1 MMAKSQLRKEK
12 IDLENHLEAE
22 QEQFVNRLWK
32 RMEQLENEKRCP
44 LMTILFGLKLIT
56 LLLLQ
61 LVGSAFFKLNEIFL
75 NVTHNDSLLPAPEP
89 PAPLTY
95 CPRDIAPV
103 TSCPTKFCPTTV
115 PLDWHSRITM
125 RHTSS
130 SPLSMRSEQGESAF
144 SDYM

>member
-44 LMTILFGLKLIT
+44 LMTILFCLKLIT

-61 LVGSAFFKLNEIFL
+61 LVGSAFFKLNEIFF
-75 NVTHNDSLLPAPEP
+75 NVTHNTLAV
-89 PAPLTY
+89 Y
-95 CPRDIAPV
+95 
-103 TSCPTKFCPTTV
+103 
-115 PLDWHSRITM
+115 
-125 RHTSS
+125 
-130 SPLSMRSEQGESAF
+130 
-144 SDYM
+144 